1 MSVAFYV
8 GAKIGLFFICGGW
21 IVIGVG
27 PFSIKLV
34 LLALVLLLAWFIAR
48 FLAQHPK
55 NDKRKAAGGLLL
67 DAVFWGFV
75 AARVAHIIQWRDEYF
90 QKPLSMLAVSDGGYL
105 WWAGLP
111 VAIVYVLLR
120 TRKIRIVRQ
129 PVLMG
134 LAAGMLIWFAANHWL
149 GMMQRSSILFPDE
162 VQLTNLDQQP
172 VALDLYRG
180 KPVVLNL
187 WASWCPPCRREM
199 PAFEQAQ
206 DQFPD
211 IAFVMVNQGE
221 SLKHVQ
227 DFLQA
232 EQLMLNNVLL
242 DPASGVMHQVR
253 ARGLP
258 TTLFFDAQRQL
269 QGVHMGE
276 ITAAGLKSKMALYFD

>member
-1 MSVAFYV
+1 M
-8 GAKIGLFFICGGW
+8 
-21 IVIGVG
+21 IGVG

-34 LLALVLLLAWFIAR
+34 LLAIVLLLAWSIAR
-48 FLAQHPK
+48 FLAKYPK
-55 NDKRKAAGGLLL
+55 NDKRRAAGGLLL

-75 AARVAHIIQWRDEYF
+75 AARVAHIIQWRDEYL

-105 WWAGLP
+105 WWAGFP
-111 VAIVYVLLR
+111 VAIVYVLWR
-120 TRKIRIVRQ
+120 TRKISVLRQ
-129 PVLMG
+129 SVLTG
-134 LAAGMLIWFAANHWL
+134 LGAGMLIWLVAGNVL
-149 GMMQRSSILFPDE
+149 SMMQRSSIDFPE
-162 VQLTNLDQQP
+162 VQLATLDQQP
-172 VALDLYRG
+172 VSLSAYHG

-206 DQFPD
+206 EQFPD

-221 SLKHVQ
+221 SLKKVQ

-276 ITAAGLKSKMALYFD
+276 ITAAGLKSKIAQYFD